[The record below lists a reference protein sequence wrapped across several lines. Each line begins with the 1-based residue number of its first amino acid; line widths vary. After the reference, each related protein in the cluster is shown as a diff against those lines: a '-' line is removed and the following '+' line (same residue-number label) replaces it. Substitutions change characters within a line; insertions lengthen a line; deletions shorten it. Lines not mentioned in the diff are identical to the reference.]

1 MEKVCNPPSEQ
12 TPFFPSSLSDPK
24 HLFNIG
30 EMIFLQYEYTPKY
43 NPTLGMEPKAETP
56 NPAYKLSTP
65 PGRLV
70 TLRAASTSPRDVPPS
85 TCCWTVLRVSKG
97 AKMVLEQAAAIPE
110 ASVFLSP
117 STMAA
122 LEDVSTFDAGECEDE
137 DEDKDGGFDLEEGDA
152 VEGLPAP
159 PRMFSS
165 GT

>member
-1 MEKVCNPPSEQ
+1 
-12 TPFFPSSLSDPK
+12 
-24 HLFNIG
+24 
-30 EMIFLQYEYTPKY
+30 
-43 NPTLGMEPKAETP
+43 
-56 NPAYKLSTP
+56 
-65 PGRLV
+65 
-70 TLRAASTSPRDVPPS
+70 
-85 TCCWTVLRVSKG
+85 
-97 AKMVLEQAAAIPE
+97 MVLEQAAAIPE